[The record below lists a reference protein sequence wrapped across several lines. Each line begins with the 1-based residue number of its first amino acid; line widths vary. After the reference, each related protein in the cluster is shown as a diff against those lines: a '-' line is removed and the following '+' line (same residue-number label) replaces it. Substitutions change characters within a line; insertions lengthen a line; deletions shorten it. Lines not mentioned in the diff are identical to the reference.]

1 MKHYT
6 KNGKIKPRNKIV
18 LRVTKVIEDELGN
31 HTEKV
36 FQVINPSH
44 EMLIENGWEEYIQPN
59 EEDIAKQREIMHLKR
74 QLENSDYKVI
84 KCMEATLCGESLP
97 YDIDALHGERE
108 AIRKEINDLENV

>member
-6 KNGKIKPRNKIV
+6 KDGIIKLQNRIV
-18 LRVTKVIEDELGN
+18 LHTTETIDGIEHKL
-31 HTEKV
+31 
-36 FQVINPSH
+36 QVINPPH
-44 EMLIENGWEEYIQPN
+44 NMLIEQGWEEYIQPN

-97 YDIDALHGERE
+97 YDIDTLHGERE
-108 AIRKEINDLENV
+108 AIRKEINDLENA